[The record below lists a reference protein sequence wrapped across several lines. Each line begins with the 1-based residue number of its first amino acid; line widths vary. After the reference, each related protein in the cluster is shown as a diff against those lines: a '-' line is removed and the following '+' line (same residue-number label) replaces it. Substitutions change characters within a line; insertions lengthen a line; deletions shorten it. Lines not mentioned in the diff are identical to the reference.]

1 MRTKL
6 SFLNISYWD
15 DFISRNS
22 ELKNLLIIF
31 FSVLSGLLFYCSW
44 PNNSIFFLIFIS
56 FVPLIY
62 SVSLI
67 CRDSRSRKPI
77 KVFGVFFLMNLIWQG
92 LGVSWLFDVSP
103 SMYFISF
110 MTNAF
115 NCSLPFLLIPFIYN
129 KYSINGVLIFI
140 VCATAFMEYVSQIY
154 MFSTPCANIG
164 FALGKTPW
172 LIQHYSVIGIE
183 GAAIWI
189 MAVNAL
195 IYKLLFVNK
204 TLSVII
210 SLCVLVAVVPL
221 ISLVYYL
228 YNVIDSS
235 DSSDVLIQHTN
246 FSQSDYYRDR
256 DQREIIDSIFS
267 FSFSG
272 LSKKTD
278 LVIWPESL
286 VHQLG
291 WLHNVDNE
299 PLIAHLKM
307 QLNAY
312 PSTVIAMG
320 GIGFSVPPKS
330 EWSSKYTTYNSEE
343 DYYYNVNNV
352 ALAVSVSE
360 KTTIRGKEIFIP
372 FQERV
377 PYLNSLPFLKF
388 LIEPVGSRIR
398 YSPYQSSYS
407 ETIDGKGNKYL
418 SVLCYEILFSRFIG
432 KKCAEKEFGA
442 IVVHANENW
451 LKSLSGAEQYI
462 CFNSAIAIQ
471 CQKTILRSSNQ
482 GISAIIDRKGNVT
495 HRIEGHKFDSIQTT
509 INHNYH
515 LSFYSHIQGTFHVL
529 SGIICLFLSFK
540 SIFYKLKL

>member
-1 MRTKL
+1 M
-6 SFLNISYWD
+6 SFFDITYWD
-15 DFISRNS
+15 EFITRSKERKR
-22 ELKNLLIIF
+22 L
-31 FSVLSGLLFYCSW
+31 SVISLSILSGLLFYFSW
-44 PNNSIFFLIFIS
+44 PNNSVFFLIFIS

-67 CRDSRSRKPI
+67 CRGSGNKKSV
-77 KVFGVFFLMNLIWQG
+77 KVFGVFFLMNLVWQG

-110 MTNAF
+110 TANAF
-115 NCSLPFLLIPFIYN
+115 NCSLPFLLVPFIYK
-129 KYSINGVLIFI
+129 KYNINGVLVFI

-164 FALGKTPW
+164 FALGKSPW
-172 LIQHYSVIGIE
+172 LIQHYSLIGVE

-189 MAVNAL
+189 MIVNVL
-195 IYKLLFVNK
+195 IYKFLFHNY
-204 TLSVII
+204 TLPGII
-210 SLCVLVAVVPL
+210 SLCFFVIFVPL
-221 ISLVYYL
+221 TSLLYYL
-228 YNVIDSS
+228 YTVIDSTDNS
-235 DSSDVLIQHTN
+235 DILIQHTD
-246 FSQSDYYRDR
+246 FSQADYYRDR
-256 DQREIIDSIFS
+256 DQREMIDSVFN

-272 LSKKTD
+272 LKNKKD

-291 WLHNVDNE
+291 WLHSIDNE
-299 PLIAHLKM
+299 PLVAHLREK
-307 QLNAY
+307 LNAY
-312 PSTVIAMG
+312 PNTVVAMG

-330 EWSSKYTTYNSEE
+330 EWDSKYTTYNSEE

-352 ALAVSVSE
+352 ALAVSASGRTV
-360 KTTIRGKEIFIP
+360 IRGKEIFIP

-377 PYLNSLPFLKF
+377 PYLNSLPFLNL
-388 LIEPVGSRIR
+388 LIKPVGSSIR
-398 YSPYQSSYS
+398 YSPYQSVYS
-407 ETIDGKGNKYL
+407 ETTDGKGNKYL

-442 IVVHANENW
+442 IIVHANENW
-451 LKSLSGAEQYI
+451 LSNLTGAEQYL

-471 CQKTILRSSNQ
+471 SQKTILRSSNQ

-495 HRIEGHKFDSIQTT
+495 HRIEGHKFDSIQAT
-509 INHNYH
+509 IEHNYDS
-515 LSFYSHIQGTFHVL
+515 SFYSHIQGTFHFL